1 MNATKQDVEKDLR
14 KQDIARDKMMARHNQ
29 PEMLARIQAAT
40 ETSYTRRR
48 GKMMLPAPQVSESEL
63 ASIAKGGGGDIDEEM
78 GEGAGGD
85 ATRTLLGDYQTVA
98 RYADYACPVL
108 L

>member
-1 MNATKQDVEKDLR
+1 MEKELR
-14 KQDIARDKMMARHNQ
+14 KQDMARDKMMARHNQ
-29 PEMLARIQAAT
+29 PEMLARIKAAT

-63 ASIAKGGGGDIDEEM
+63 AAIARGGGTELEEEM

-85 ATRTLLGDYQTVA
+85 ATRTLLGDYQTAA
-98 RYADYACPVL
+98 RCET
-108 L
+108 